1 MKMPRTLSIGGKIAL
16 ASFAALALLG
26 VLTATTLRTLTELD
40 RLAVQTLA
48 VHEAESQ
55 TGVAL
60 LAARTA
66 QISALDLQ
74 LQQTTSRVE
83 QALAAATRQIEKAQS
98 ALQEAEGMAKAEG
111 KALIARALTA
121 LGAYRA
127 AVERTAELRAAVL
140 AERDATFLTVQSRFE
155 TTVAAVRRDLALE
168 DLMPSEM
175 EEVQEHIRIYQLTL
189 LSMRDATNRFLA
201 TGDAGLSERVSA
213 ADQAAESHIPAIM
226 SARISADF
234 RESVEDMAASGLKL
248 RQSAHRLFE
257 AAQGVIAYSTGQAAT
272 AAMSLEADVGAV
284 ARAFDD
290 NTEVALGAA
299 SAAQATARIT
309 LLWLA
314 GGITLV
320 MLLSGVLT
328 VRAIARPI
336 AAMTRA
342 VQDMAAGQTDIT
354 IGFASRGDEIGR
366 MAKALDVLRQ
376 AVGKAFMVSQMIEQ
390 MPLGVATATP
400 DGDGFRI
407 GFANPELARL
417 LDAAGATLP
426 VAAGALAGQTLDVLF
441 ADPTTLNAVIADPA
455 LLPHRL
461 HTTAGNASFE
471 VSISALRTRDGAYA
485 GPMLAWR
492 DITDQASTAGRFER
506 SVGRVV
512 GEVGTAAAAMQATA
526 AEMTEATAA
535 SSDRLVLVAGASREA
550 TLSVQSVA
558 SNAEQLAHSVEAI
571 AQSVAESA
579 AIARSAVAEA
589 EATDHSVAGL
599 SEAAGRIGDV
609 VRLISDI
616 AERTNLLALNA
627 TIEAARAGEAG
638 RGFAVVASEVKTL
651 ANQTAKA
658 TGEIASQITAMQGA
672 TGQAVGAL
680 RSIGN
685 TIQRMHDIS
694 GAIAAAVAQQGA
706 ATQEIARAVQQAA
719 AGTAGVDANIGEVT
733 GTVQRTGEQAAGF
746 AAAATR
752 LSNQSAQLAEQVKD
766 FLAHLQAA

>member
-1 MKMPRTLSIGGKIAL
+1 MMRPRTLSIGGKIAL

-26 VLTATTLRTLTELD
+26 VLTATMLRTLGDLD
-40 RLAVQTLA
+40 RLALHTLA

-55 TGVAL
+55 TGTAL

-66 QISALDLQ
+66 QISALELQ
-74 LQQTTSRVE
+74 GQQTTDRVE
-83 QALAAATRQIEKAQS
+83 QSLTAARRQIERAQS
-98 ALQEAEGMAKAEG
+98 DLKEADSIAPAES
-111 KALIARALTA
+111 KTLIARALTA
-121 LGAYRA
+121 LAAYRTA
-127 AVERTAELRAAVL
+127 IERTAELRTTVL
-140 AERDATFLTVQSRFE
+140 AERDNTFLTVQSRFE
-155 TTVAAVRRDLALE
+155 STVGATRRDLGLE

-175 EEVQEHIRIYQLTL
+175 EELQEHVRVYQLTL

-201 TGDAGLSERVSA
+201 TGDAGLSERVTA
-213 ADQAAESHIPAIM
+213 ADLASETHVPAIL
-226 SARISADF
+226 SARISDDF
-234 RESVEDMAASGLKL
+234 RETVEDMAASGLKL
-248 RQSAHRLFE
+248 RQSARRLFD
-257 AAQGVIAYSTGQAAT
+257 AALGVAAFSTGPAAA

-284 ARAFDD
+284 ARVFDAS
-290 NTEVALGAA
+290 TETALAEAG
-299 SAAQATARIT
+299 AAQAAARVT

-314 GGITLV
+314 GGIALV
-320 MLLSGVLT
+320 MLISGFLT

-342 VQDMAAGQTDIT
+342 VQDMAAGRTDII
-354 IGFASRGDEIGR
+354 IGYAGRGDEVGR
-366 MAKALDVLRQ
+366 MAEALEVLRQ
-376 AVGKAFMVSQMIEQ
+376 AVGKAFVQSQMIEQ
-390 MPLGVATATP
+390 MPLGIATAAVAE
-400 DGDGFRI
+400 GFRI

-417 LDAAGATLP
+417 LQEAGVDLP
-426 VAAGALAGQTLDVLF
+426 VAAGALAGQSIDVLF
-441 ADPTTLNAVIADPA
+441 DEPGMLNAVIADPA

-461 HTTAGNASFE
+461 RTTAGRSSFE
-471 VSISALRTRDGAYA
+471 VSISALRTRDGTYA

-492 DITDQASTAGRFER
+492 DITGETGMAGRFER
-506 SVGRVV
+506 SIGRVV
-512 GEVGTAAAAMQATA
+512 GEVGAAAAAMQATA
-526 AEMTEATAA
+526 ADMTAATAA
-535 SSDRLVLVAGASREA
+535 SGERLMLVAGASREA
-550 TLSVQSVA
+550 TMSVQSVA

-571 AQSVAESA
+571 ARSVAESA
-579 AIARSAVAEA
+579 AIARNAVAEA

-627 TIEAARAGEAG
+627 TIEAARAGDAG

-680 RSIGN
+680 RSIGT

-694 GAIAAAVAQQGA
+694 GAIAAAVSQQGA

-733 GTVQRTGEQAAGF
+733 GAVQRTGEQAAGF
-746 AAAATR
+746 AAAATQ
-752 LSNQSAQLAEQVKD
+752 LSAQSVQLADEVKD
-766 FLAHLQAA
+766 FLDHLQAA